1 MKSVLITLILCVC
14 AISTFAQE
22 FENEKIKWFDYYWDG
37 DSLNPKDAIILKS
50 KIDTINFIFRWQFDT
65 GSPRT
70 FVYGNIWDSFT
81 AAFPFL
87 KKQFIIVDSLK
98 NDGFINLKN
107 GGIIISDKKL
117 PKNVI
122 GYLPNYG
129 NVIDKNIILENLGSS
144 TYLGTIGIDIFRDGV
159 LIIDFRK
166 NKIGYTDKLSN
177 QFYKRKYNT
186 LDFTLYQNRIIL
198 PVNIG
203 NEVFYFFYDSGASL
217 FPLKTTSAFSN
228 LSKLVNYTDTLYNI
242 TTWGKSYNVPG
253 GNIKKRA
260 SIGNLKINNP
270 KIYVHPD
277 PELYHTNIFK
287 EANTYGLIGNAYFD
301 NKVIVIDFTKM
312 KFTIL

>member
-1 MKSVLITLILCVC
+1 MKFFLVTLILIIN
-14 AISTFAQE
+14 AIITFGQE
-22 FENEKIKWFDYYWDG
+22 FENEKVKWYDYYWDG
-37 DSLNPKDAIILKS
+37 DSANPRDAMILKS
-50 KIDTINFIFRWQFDT
+50 KIDTVDFNFRWQFDT

-70 FVYGNIWDSFT
+70 FVYGNVWNSF
-81 AAFPFL
+81 ADAFPYL
-87 KKQFIIVDSLK
+87 KKLFFVVDTLK

-107 GGIIISDKKL
+107 GGVIISGERL
-117 PKNVI
+117 PKNII

-129 NVIDKNIILENLGSS
+129 NVIDKNLILDNLGSS
-144 TYLGTIGIDIFRDGV
+144 TSLGTIGIDIFRDGV

-166 NKIGYTDKLSN
+166 NKIGYTDKLSH
-177 QFYKRKYNT
+177 QFYTRKHNT

-198 PVNIG
+198 PFNIG
-203 NEVFYFFYDSGASL
+203 NEIFYFFYDSGASL

-228 LSKLVNYTDTLYNI
+228 LSKIVNYSDTLYNI

-253 GNIKKRA
+253 GNIKKGA
-260 SIGNLKINNP
+260 SLGKLKITNP

-277 PELYHTNIFK
+277 PELYHTKIFK